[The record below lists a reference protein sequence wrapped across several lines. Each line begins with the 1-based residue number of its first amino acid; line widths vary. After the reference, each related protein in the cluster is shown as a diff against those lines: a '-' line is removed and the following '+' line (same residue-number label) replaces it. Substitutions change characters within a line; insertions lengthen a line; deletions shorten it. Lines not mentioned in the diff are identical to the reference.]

1 MVVDNDWLKVEKGDK
16 ASCKKKPTNENVG
29 RRTRRREGGSV
40 SFVVL
45 ATTFFV
51 GGETMNEFAS
61 LLLICQTKK
70 TSAFSHINFFLYI
83 SFKTVF
89 SLQQFYNIL
98 THI

>member
-1 MVVDNDWLKVEKGDK
+1 MIVVDNDWLKVEKGDK

-51 GGETMNEFAS
+51 GGDNEGIRFIITN
-61 LLLICQTKK
+61 LP
-70 TSAFSHINFFLYI
+70 N
-83 SFKTVF
+83 
-89 SLQQFYNIL
+89 
-98 THI
+98 

>member
-1 MVVDNDWLKVEKGDK
+1 MVADNDWLKVEKGDK

-51 GGETMNEFAS
+51 GGEDN
-61 LLLICQTKK
+61 K
-70 TSAFSHINFFLYI
+70 
-83 SFKTVF
+83 
-89 SLQQFYNIL
+89 
-98 THI
+98 